1 MIEYWT
7 NKYSEETIDSY
18 YEKACKEMKENKNYN
33 LFFFTVNVILKSLK
47 GKYPKEFSSR
57 SYLNPNENSTCNSI
71 VNIKG
76 IENFLNKCYKSQKF
90 SSFEVNF
97 ANKPLENIINNFEI
111 YLTKINDKT
120 AFDITSRTIE
130 ENKCPLLA
138 ALPIKRTDIYSVK
151 ELKQSVAT
159 TAREI
164 KSNYCS
170 VSLHSFLIT
179 GIDSQ
184 SGKIRLINPTPRKR
198 SEGIIELSKDEFN
211 KYCFILSGILGKEFS
226 L

>member
-1 MIEYWT
+1 MP
-7 NKYSEETIDSY
+7 
-18 YEKACKEMKENKNYN
+18 
-33 LFFFTVNVILKSLK
+33 V
-47 GKYPKEFSSR
+47 
-57 SYLNPNENSTCNSI
+57 
-71 VNIKG
+71 
-76 IENFLNKCYKSQKF
+76 
-90 SSFEVNF
+90 
-97 ANKPLENIINNFEI
+97 
-111 YLTKINDKT
+111 
-120 AFDITSRTIE
+120 
-130 ENKCPLLA
+130 LA
-138 ALPIKRTDIYSVK
+138 ALPIKRTEIYSVK
-151 ELKQSVAT
+151 ELKQSAAT

>member
-1 MIEYWT
+1 
-7 NKYSEETIDSY
+7 
-18 YEKACKEMKENKNYN
+18 MKENKNYN

-47 GKYPKEFSSR
+47 GKYPKEFSIR
-57 SYLNPNENSTCNSI
+57 SYLNPNEDSTCNSI

-138 ALPIKRTDIYSVK
+138 TLPIKRTEIYSVK
-151 ELKQSVAT
+151 ELKQSAAT